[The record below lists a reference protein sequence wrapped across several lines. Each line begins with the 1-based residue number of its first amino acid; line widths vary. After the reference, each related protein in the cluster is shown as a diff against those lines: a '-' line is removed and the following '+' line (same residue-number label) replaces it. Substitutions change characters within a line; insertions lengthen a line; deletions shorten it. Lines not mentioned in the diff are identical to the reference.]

1 MGLYQHVREAWKKPS
16 ETLGKLWQERL
27 VQWKAEP
34 ATQRLEHPTR
44 IDRARSVGYK
54 AKQGYIVVRQR
65 VLRGGHNRPK
75 IKGGR
80 RSKHSGQGMAL
91 RKSYQV
97 IAEERAQREFVNLIV
112 LNSYWAGKDGEY
124 IWYEVV
130 LVDPDHPV
138 IKSDPKI
145 NWICA
150 KKHAGRVFHG
160 RTSAGIKSRGM
171 RFKGTGFEHA
181 RPSRRADKRRQ

>member
-1 MGLYQHVREAWKKPS
+1 MGLYQHVREAWKRPS
-16 ETLGKLWQERL
+16 ETLGELWKQRL
-27 VQWKAEP
+27 VEWKQEP
-34 ATQRLEHPTR
+34 ATIRIEHPTR

-97 IAEERAQREFVNLIV
+97 IAEERAQREFENLVV
-112 LNSYWAGKDGEY
+112 LNSYWVGKDGEY
-124 IWYEVV
+124 IWFEVV
-130 LVDPDHPV
+130 LVDPDHSV
-138 IKSDPKI
+138 IKADPAI

-150 KKHAGRVFHG
+150 KKHAGRAFHG
-160 RTSAGIKSRGM
+160 RTSAGVKSRGM
-171 RFKGTGFEHA
+171 RFKGKGFEHS
-181 RPSRRADKRRQ
+181 RPSRRSQLRKQ

>member
-1 MGLYQHVREAWKKPS
+1 MGLYQQVRQAWKKPT
-16 ETLGKLWQERL
+16 ETLGELWKQRL
-27 VQWKAEP
+27 VQWKTEP
-34 ATQRLEHPTR
+34 ATQRVEHPTR

-54 AKQGYIVVRQR
+54 AKQGYIIVRQR

-75 IKGGR
+75 IQGGR

-97 IAEERAQREFVNLIV
+97 IAEERAQREFENLIV
-112 LNSYWAGKDGEY
+112 LNSYWVGKDGEY
-124 IWYEVV
+124 IWYEVI

-138 IKSDPKI
+138 IKADPHI
-145 NWICA
+145 NWICG

-160 RTSAGIKSRGM
+160 RTSAGVKSRGM
-171 RFKGTGFEHA
+171 RFKGKGFEHA
-181 RPSRRADKRRQ
+181 RPSRRADGRRQ